1 MDHGKASRTSF
12 RSLAYTLWTSALLF
26 RGCEAFVLRKSLCL
40 ALHPRANCHHSVVVA
55 PLAAAS
61 RGVAS
66 SSILAEA
73 QREDEWKKLHI
84 IVSLFLSVSLVA
96 YPAHAFDPSI
106 FTNDY
111 ADPFH
116 PLCKRHIEVS
126 ANGKTFHYSGTA
138 VGPKDDPVR
147 RGCTPTEI
155 KQYKIRR
162 GAFDGII
169 LENNKISAGDGI
181 HEGVWEPAGSASTNL
196 GYEDEDGVRWNDGN
210 KWIVQKK
217 SLATQAGGAFFLTY
231 IAVSTLAG
239 FKELF
244 KRIQSNSQG
253 DQ

>member
-1 MDHGKASRTSF
+1 M
-12 RSLAYTLWTSALLF
+12 WTSALLS
-26 RGCEAFVLRKSLCL
+26 RGCEAFVLRKTRCL
-40 ALHPRANCHHSVVVA
+40 ALHQRANCHHNVVVA
-55 PLAAAS
+55 PLAAVS

-66 SSILAEA
+66 SSILTEA
-73 QREDEWKKLHI
+73 QKEDKLKKLPIMLSLI
-84 IVSLFLSVSLVA
+84 ISVSLAA
-96 YPAHAFDPSI
+96 YPAQAFDPSI

-126 ANGKTFHYSGTA
+126 ANGKMFHYSGTA

-155 KQYKIRR
+155 QQYKIRR

-181 HEGVWEPAGSASTNL
+181 HEGVWEPAGSAITKL
-196 GYEDEDGVRWNDGN
+196 GYEDEDGVRWDDGN

-217 SLATQAGGAFFLTY
+217 SLATQAGGALFFTY

-253 DQ
+253 IQ